1 VIGVR
6 EEGAV
11 EAGTIAESRRS
22 SWRVM
27 WRVECSRLGYYDRL
41 NEQVHE
47 VLTGNVASK
56 MDLDL
61 GGFNS
66 SVSEQLCADRLG
78 N

>member
-6 EEGAV
+6 EEDAV

-27 WRVECSRLGYYDRL
+27 WRVECSRLGYYDSF
-41 NEQVHE
+41 NEQVHD

-56 MDLDL
+56 RDLEL
-61 GGFNS
+61 GGFHS
-66 SVSEQLCADRLG
+66 TVSEQLCADRLG